1 MKKIIFTGWCMLLA
15 CIATTGVS
23 LAAEKTYTN
32 SIGMEFVLIP
42 AGSFTR
48 AGVTNEFGEKADAKM
63 VVTKP
68 FYLGK
73 YEVTQEEWVAVMG
86 SGSNP
91 SQFKGR
97 RNPVETVSWDDVQEF
112 IKRLNAKEGH
122 TRYRLPTDVEWELG
136 ARAGTDT
143 TYSFGDDARLLGEYA
158 WYKGNSNAATHPV
171 GQKKPNPWGLYDM
184 HGNVWEWVQDWYVD
198 TFSANKEIRDY
209 QGPETGS
216 RRVSRGCGWSSGTEV
231 CRAAYRSNGIPA
243 NRLGFVGFRLAF
255 SPE

>member
-231 CRAAYRSNGIPA
+231 CRSAYRSNGIPA

-255 SPE
+255 SLE

>member
-1 MKKIIFTGWCMLLA
+1 MKKIVFTGWCMLLA
-15 CIATTGVS
+15 CIAISGFS

-48 AGVTNEFGEKADAKM
+48 VGVPSEFGEKSDVKM

-73 YEVTQEEWVAVMG
+73 YEVMQEEWVAVMG
-86 SGSNP
+86 SAGNP
-91 SQFKGR
+91 SQFKGKK
-97 RNPVETVSWDDVQEF
+97 NPVETVSWDDAQEF

-122 TRYRLPTDVEWELG
+122 TRYRLPTDAEWELG

-143 TYSFGDDARLLGEYA
+143 VYSFGDDVQLLGEYA
-158 WYKGNSNAATHPV
+158 WYKGNANAATHPV

-184 HGNVWEWVQDWYVD
+184 HGNVWEWVQDWYAD
-198 TFSANKEIRDY
+198 KFPADKEIKDY
-209 QGPETGS
+209 RGPETSFG
-216 RRVSRGCGWSSGTEV
+216 RVSRGCGWSSSAEL
-231 CRAAYRSNGIPA
+231 CRSSYRSSGMPA
-243 NRLGFVGFRLAF
+243 NRLGFVGFRLAL
-255 SPE
+255 SLE